1 MKNVDATA
9 RFSFDRCH
17 RSLGKFDTR
26 WLVIAVRYSVLDI
39 CCFVFLFLRIK
50 QSFFVTVAIFSLD
63 QAGQRFSIIPEIP
76 FWQSATFA
84 ITAALLF
91 QKYQVSESK

>member
-1 MKNVDATA
+1 MQPRVFLLIVAIA
-9 RFSFDRCH
+9 LWV
-17 RSLGKFDTR
+17 SLILAGWGLLYDTR
-26 WLVIAVRYSVLDI
+26 CLIFAAS
-39 CCFVFLFLRIK
+39 CFFFRIK

>member
-1 MKNVDATA
+1 MY
-9 RFSFDRCH
+9 
-17 RSLGKFDTR
+17 DTC
-26 WLVIAVRYSVLDI
+26 YSVLDI
-39 CCFVFLFLRIK
+39 CYFMFMFLILADIFLRIK

-91 QKYQVSESK
+91 QKYQVSNKVSVSN